1 MSEPS
6 FQHHAERARRGQ
18 WEVHTLPWDEPL
30 NLSSGSKR
38 EQTLSKL
45 DLLDV
50 VTSLYHLKLGARGR
64 LGRQLVR
71 WWGPDEALLSC
82 MEWHDADE
90 QRHVQVLRRLLSLVS
105 SKGEQV
111 SRNDRPLD
119 PSPLWRVAAD
129 GKGAADQALLHTLID
144 EAVMRTLFSRVATDN
159 RIPLVR
165 AVFDAAA
172 QDEARHVDY
181 LTAMAILRFEGEPP
195 HRLVKLHASAVW
207 HVGRLLAALRP
218 YLASFAGATHSSQ
231 DQIASAMFG
240 AASNALSDLGEGWK
254 TAPLM
259 RLVHRAD
266 SSPWM
271 LWILR

>member
-1 MSEPS
+1 MGEPS

-18 WEVHTLPWDEPL
+18 WEVDDFPWDEPL
-30 NLSSGSKR
+30 SLSSGSKR

-50 VTSLYHLKLGARGR
+50 MTSLYHLQLGARGR
-64 LGRQLVR
+64 LGRQLVS

-90 QRHVQVLRRLLSLVS
+90 QRHVHVLRRLLSLVS
-105 SKGEQV
+105 SKGESV

-119 PSPLWRVAAD
+119 PSPLWRVARSGTGSAD
-129 GKGAADQALLHTLID
+129 EALLHTLID
-144 EAVMRTLFSRVATDN
+144 EAVSRTLFSRMATDN

-165 AVFDAAA
+165 AVFDACAK
-172 QDEARHVDY
+172 DEARHVEY
-181 LTAMAILRFEGEPP
+181 LTAMARLRFEGEPP

-207 HVGRLLAALRP
+207 HVGRLLSAVRP
-218 YLASFAGATHSSQ
+218 YLASYAGATHSAQ

-240 AASNALSDLGEGWK
+240 AASGALSALGDGWK

-259 RLVHRAD
+259 RLVHGAD